1 MAAMQPGRIPLYL
14 MHGNVLRVA
23 HRGQCYVEED
33 EDMVDCGLQ
42 FLQVRSHSGVYII
55 PYWR

>member
-1 MAAMQPGRIPLYL
+1 MYKRQ
-14 MHGNVLRVA
+14 VLRVA